1 VLDTSLGRLSEDHV
15 KMKEGAGAMQ
25 PQGEGQQGLL
35 GRGMEGLQPQS
46 PKEPALLSPHF
57 WTVSL
62 HN

>member
-1 VLDTSLGRLSEDHV
+1 
-15 KMKEGAGAMQ
+15 MQ